1 MYALILLQITL
12 SFCTMVLEQVKTSYL
27 HHQENVLDFIELSA
41 IQKVKKDLLDYKE
54 EDEQYEDR
62 GYLVNLRYDDITCY
76 ITITKNGEL
85 CVNSRLEF
93 DDIEEVIVSYEY
105 E

>member
-54 EDEQYEDR
+54 EDE
-62 GYLVNLRYDDITCY
+62 
-76 ITITKNGEL
+76 
-85 CVNSRLEF
+85 
-93 DDIEEVIVSYEY
+93 
-105 E
+105 